1 MAETKTQMRKPFKG
15 AKVDWPADMP
25 DDMLED
31 AITVAK
37 NALETHDFE
46 EQGVE
51 VSAKIE
57 IWWAFNEV
65 VSFADCINCQE
76 THGREMGAI
85 LARFLGQELRLPRCA

>member
-1 MAETKTQMRKPFKG
+1 MAEEKVNVKKPFKG

-37 NALETHDFE
+37 KALDEHDFE

-51 VSAKIE
+51 VSDSNYFDKCWI
-57 IWWAFNEV
+57 
-65 VSFADCINCQE
+65 DCKHCKE
-76 THGREMGAI
+76 AHGREVGTL
-85 LARFLGQELRLPRCA
+85 LACFLG

>member
-1 MAETKTQMRKPFKG
+1 
-15 AKVDWPADMP
+15 MP

-51 VSAKIE
+51 VSKNLE
-57 IWWAFNEV
+57 IVVVANEV
-65 VSFADCINCQE
+65 FVVFRLHQLSRNTWTRDGSLSGTFSWAKVSAVMLCTKGPGLCTSASNK
-76 THGREMGAI
+76 AKS
-85 LARFLGQELRLPRCA
+85 RF

>member
-1 MAETKTQMRKPFKG
+1 MSEEKVSVKKPFKG

-37 NALETHDFE
+37 KALDEHDFE

-51 VSAKIE
+51 VSDKL
-57 IWWAFNEV
+57 N
-65 VSFADCINCQE
+65 SCRLNC
-76 THGREMGAI
+76 
-85 LARFLGQELRLPRCA
+85 

>member
-1 MAETKTQMRKPFKG
+1 MSEEKASVKKPFKG

-37 NALETHDFE
+37 KALDEHDFE

-51 VSAKIE
+51 VCTNRLDLLTALKIH
-57 IWWAFNEV
+57 I
-65 VSFADCINCQE
+65 DC
-76 THGREMGAI
+76 
-85 LARFLGQELRLPRCA
+85 

>member
-1 MAETKTQMRKPFKG
+1 MAEEKVNVKKPFKG

-37 NALETHDFE
+37 KALDEHDFE

-51 VSAKIE
+51 VSDINNFDKF
-57 IWWAFNEV
+57 WV
-65 VSFADCINCQE
+65 DCKHCKE
-76 THGREMGAI
+76 TYGREMGTL
-85 LARFLGQELRLPRCA
+85 LACFLG

>member
-1 MAETKTQMRKPFKG
+1 MSEEKASVKKPFKG

-37 NALETHDFE
+37 KALDEHDFE

-51 VSAKIE
+51 VSFRIPSNSN
-57 IWWAFNEV
+57 FN
-65 VSFADCINCQE
+65 SILDCKHCQE
-76 THGREMGAI
+76 AYG
-85 LARFLGQELRLPRCA
+85 

>member
-1 MAETKTQMRKPFKG
+1 MSEEKAAVKKPFKG

-37 NALETHDFE
+37 KALDEHDFE

-51 VSAKIE
+51 VSIR
-57 IWWAFNEV
+57 ILTNSNV
-65 VSFADCINCQE
+65 TSIVDCKHCQE
-76 THGREMGAI
+76 AYG
-85 LARFLGQELRLPRCA
+85 

>member
-1 MAETKTQMRKPFKG
+1 MAEEKANIKKPFKG

-37 NALETHDFE
+37 KALDEHDFE

-51 VSAKIE
+51 VSITYGETSLNKTFSITDRQHCE
-57 IWWAFNEV
+57 
-65 VSFADCINCQE
+65 E
-76 THGREMGAI
+76 THG
-85 LARFLGQELRLPRCA
+85 

>member
-1 MAETKTQMRKPFKG
+1 MAEEENKQVRKPFKG

-46 EQGVE
+46 E
-51 VSAKIE
+51 
-57 IWWAFNEV
+57 
-65 VSFADCINCQE
+65 
-76 THGREMGAI
+76 
-85 LARFLGQELRLPRCA
+85 

>member
-1 MAETKTQMRKPFKG
+1 MTEEKTQDRKPFKG

-51 VSAKIE
+51 VSCPLVCL
-57 IWWAFNEV
+57 V
-65 VSFADCINCQE
+65 VC
-76 THGREMGAI
+76 
-85 LARFLGQELRLPRCA
+85 

>member
-1 MAETKTQMRKPFKG
+1 MSEEKASVKKPFKG

-31 AITVAK
+31 AIMVAK

-51 VSAKIE
+51 IA
-57 IWWAFNEV
+57 
-65 VSFADCINCQE
+65 
-76 THGREMGAI
+76 
-85 LARFLGQELRLPRCA
+85 

>member
-1 MAETKTQMRKPFKG
+1 MAEVKEQVRKPFKG

-51 VSAKIE
+51 VSTKTNRYK
-57 IWWAFNEV
+57 FKMTN
-65 VSFADCINCQE
+65 SRLF
-76 THGREMGAI
+76 
-85 LARFLGQELRLPRCA
+85 RFF

>member
-1 MAETKTQMRKPFKG
+1 MTNIIQINEKNLKMSEEKVNVKKPFKG

-37 NALETHDFE
+37 KALDEHDFE

-51 VSAKIE
+51 VSTYI
-57 IWWAFNEV
+57 
-65 VSFADCINCQE
+65 
-76 THGREMGAI
+76 
-85 LARFLGQELRLPRCA
+85 

>member
-1 MAETKTQMRKPFKG
+1 MSEEEKGQSKKPFKG

-37 NALETHDFE
+37 NALENHDFE

-51 VSAKIE
+51 VSVPSAHPLTPLL
-57 IWWAFNEV
+57 
-65 VSFADCINCQE
+65 C
-76 THGREMGAI
+76 R
-85 LARFLGQELRLPRCA
+85 LRRL